1 MGRLL
6 KLIYNALPFQNFGVL
21 FNHDAHSIVS
31 KKGWVK
37 IYNEGNHSGK

>member
-6 KLIYNALPFQNFGVL
+6 KLIYDCLPLSYFGTF

-31 KKGWVK
+31 KKGKK
-37 IYNEGNHSGK
+37 IINNIK